1 MDDVYCIMSLC
12 LCQENAHL
20 SAQVSALDSV
30 VCGLREERKLWGH
43 ELALQGASLAQ
54 ERGRMEAK
62 IESLT
67 AEVRSLRDQQQVSKN
82 IVGRMRSL

>member
-1 MDDVYCIMSLC
+1 MCDDDPIIIAQSTIR

-20 SAQVSALDSV
+20 SAQVSAQDSI

-54 ERGRMEAK
+54 ETWPNGGQDR
-62 IESLT
+62 
-67 AEVRSLRDQQQVSKN
+67 VSD
-82 IVGRMRSL
+82 S